1 MSEPAYKQNE
11 AIDMNSQAQV
21 QPQGATKEGPERY
34 MDGPERAIYRCLSH
48 GRRRAVSVQSIV
60 QATNLN
66 DVAVRETIRH
76 LIMQHN
82 IPIAS
87 VTSFP
92 NGFYIIDTPEEVQVT
107 TKSLRNRGIKIL
119 QRAAK
124 LQKISLEQVFD
135 QGKLELGLA
144 KPDHDKAQREMKA
157 GIAEEHASISGPH
170 SEGSDIPDNSNV
182 IPIGPGM

>member
-11 AIDMNSQAQV
+11 AIDMNSQAQEGV
-21 QPQGATKEGPERY
+21 QKEDPERY

-60 QATNLN
+60 QATNFN
-66 DVAVRETIRH
+66 DVAIRETIRH

-124 LQKISLEQVFD
+124 LQRLSLEQVFD